1 MQEKNLKTEAK
12 QRNLLRFIHAQDFGG
27 IYDNT
32 STYEQALEE
41 IKKGC
46 KKSHWIWYVFPQMK
60 ALGKSEISKFYG
72 IDGREEAYEYIANP
86 ILKERLIKATKA
98 ILESNY
104 SVYEI
109 FGRDTIKV
117 RACMLLFASV
127 SVIPEFKQLIKKY
140 HW

>member
-60 ALGKSEISKFYG
+60 ALGKSEISRFYG

-98 ILESNY
+98 ILESKY

-127 SVIPEFKQLIKKY
+127 SDIPEFKQLIKKY

>member
-1 MQEKNLKTEAK
+1 MQEKILKTEAK

-109 FGRDTIKV
+109 FGSDTIKV

-127 SVIPEFKQLIKKY
+127 SDIPEFKQLIKKY

>member
-60 ALGKSEISKFYG
+60 ALCKSEISKFYG

-109 FGRDTIKV
+109 FGSDTIKV

-127 SVIPEFKQLIKKY
+127 SDIPEFKQLIRKY
-140 HW
+140 KW